1 MEGQNLERR
10 FMETQD
16 LNNGNFKFKINF
28 QNNEN
33 TSGLPKNE
41 TVIPEMEHNPAKKSS
56 TSINAKMRDQHDYSQ
71 THYGL
76 QHVQMNDFQI
86 NLNSQID
93 SQFNFASTPFD
104 RYLNEGS

>member
-1 MEGQNLERR
+1 
-10 FMETQD
+10 
-16 LNNGNFKFKINF
+16 
-28 QNNEN
+28 
-33 TSGLPKNE
+33 
-41 TVIPEMEHNPAKKSS
+41 
-56 TSINAKMRDQHDYSQ
+56 MRDQHDYSQ